1 MHNRTV
7 PDESDTA
14 LLFVDRGLVR
24 ADHAPSGSQAQR
36 RAYARSRAARW
47 ARWSSFPV
55 VLIGV
60 PVAMLVAASAGPVLW
75 LTVPLVLL
83 AAGVLV
89 GALTRAA
96 RVAHA
101 TAGMPVPIEISGS
114 VATAMRSI
122 LAMAAAIGRQR
133 PLRRSRAV
141 AEGLVLLR
149 RWSRT
154 GDELRAAWLRGDVVV
169 WHEHA
174 RTLVEAGPRAE
185 RVRDDV
191 EAGS

>member
-14 LLFVDRGLVR
+14 LLFVERGLVR
-24 ADHAPSGSQAQR
+24 ADHAPSDPHAQR

-47 ARWSSFPV
+47 GRWSFPV
-55 VLIGV
+55 VLLGV
-60 PVAMLVAASAGPVLW
+60 PVVMLVAGSAGPALW
-75 LTVPLVLL
+75 LTVPVVLL

-89 GALTRAA
+89 VALTRAA

-101 TAGMPVPIEISGS
+101 TAGLPVPIEISGP
-114 VATAMRSI
+114 VATALRSI
-122 LAMAAAIGRQR
+122 LAMAGGIGRQR
-133 PLRRSRAV
+133 PLRRSRAS
-141 AEGLVLLR
+141 AEGVVLLR
-149 RWSRT
+149 HWSRT
-154 GDELRAAWLRGDVVV
+154 ADELRAAWLRGDVAV

-174 RTLVEAGPRAE
+174 RALVEAGPRAE
-185 RVRDDV
+185 RVRGEV